1 MQPTVEEFDSEDSG
15 VQDVGP
21 QINGLVVQI
30 LETMSVLLLRIR
42 QKLLEISILICVIL
56 LVFWVALFLYGSFYY
71 SFMPTANFITPV
83 YFFYRTDCLSPH
95 HSLCSFPVANVSLLK
110 NGKHQVM
117 TYGQPYRIT
126 LELEMPES
134 PANQEL
140 GMFLVKMNPYSK
152 AGPIV
157 DRSARSVHQG
167 EPCYLS
173 SFSQC
178 IYGKMS
184 DRLPFSLSLC
194 VSQAML
200 HYRSSLLQALGT
212 VAFSPLLLTGASEQ
226 KQSVMVELYSEFK
239 DDSYNPIVGAI
250 IEIHS
255 QRIQIYRAH
264 LYIFAHFTG
273 IRYLLYHFPLISALI
288 GVMSNFTFLSLIILL
303 SFLQF
308 NLGGR
313 RTRGKA
319 VMQQE
324 ENNEPD
330 DVNDQSEP
338 QDEGKAPER
347 FDDIGCKSVEAEE
360 SIPDVGVE
368 ESEDDSIEL
377 AEDEPTCEA
386 GDGEMI
392 LRHRNLSQSMLQS
405 SQVLTD
411 TTDKTYQN
419 SVGVCSSC

>member
-1 MQPTVEEFDSEDSG
+1 MQPTMEEFDSEDSG

-21 QINGLVVQI
+21 QINGLLVQI
-30 LETMSVLLLRIR
+30 LETMSVPLVRIR
-42 QKLLEISILICVIL
+42 QKLLEMAILICVIL

-71 SFMPTANFITPV
+71 SFIPTANFITPV
-83 YFFYRTDCLSPH
+83 YFFYRTDCPSPH
-95 HSLCSFPVANVSLLK
+95 HSVCSFPVANVSLLK

-134 PANQEL
+134 PANREL
-140 GMFLVKMNPYSK
+140 GMFLVKMTPYSK
-152 AGPIV
+152 AGQIV
-157 DRSARSVHQG
+157 DISARS
-167 EPCYLS
+167 
-173 SFSQC
+173 
-178 IYGKMS
+178 
-184 DRLPFSLSLC
+184 
-194 VSQAML
+194 AML

-212 VAFSPLLLTGASEQ
+212 VVFSPMLLTGASEQ
-226 KQSVMVELYSEFK
+226 KQSVIVELYSEFK
-239 DDSYNPIVGAI
+239 DDSYNPTVGAI

-255 QRIQIYRAH
+255 QHIQIYRAH
-264 LYIFAHFTG
+264 LYVFAHFTG
-273 IRYLLYHFPLISALI
+273 IRYLLYRFPLISALI
-288 GVMSNFTFLSLIILL
+288 GVMSNFTFLSLIIVL

-330 DVNDQSEP
+330 DLNDQSEP
-338 QDEGKAPER
+338 QDEGNAPEN
-347 FDDIGCKSVEAEE
+347 FDAIGCNSVEVEE

-368 ESEDDSIEL
+368 ESEDDSREL

-392 LRHRNLSQSMLQS
+392 LRNRNLSQSMLQS
-405 SQVLTD
+405 SQALTD
-411 TTDKTYQN
+411 TTDKTYYR
-419 SVGVCSSC
+419 VGVCSSC

>member
-83 YFFYRTDCLSPH
+83 YFFYSRTDCLSPH

-157 DRSARSVHQG
+157 DRSARS
-167 EPCYLS
+167 
-173 SFSQC
+173 
-178 IYGKMS
+178 
-184 DRLPFSLSLC
+184 
-194 VSQAML
+194 AML

>member
-1 MQPTVEEFDSEDSG
+1 MQPTMEEFNSEDSG

-30 LETMSVLLLRIR
+30 LETTSVLLVRIR
-42 QKLLEISILICVIL
+42 QKLLEMAILICVIL

-83 YFFYRTDCLSPH
+83 YFYRTDCPSPQ
-95 HSLCSFPVANVSLLK
+95 HSVCSFPVANVSLLK

-117 TYGQPYRIT
+117 TYDQPYQIT

-140 GMFLVKMNPYSK
+140 GMFPVKMTPYSK
-152 AGPIV
+152 AGQIV
-157 DRSARSVHQG
+157 DVTARS
-167 EPCYLS
+167 
-173 SFSQC
+173 
-178 IYGKMS
+178 
-184 DRLPFSLSLC
+184 
-194 VSQAML
+194 AML

-212 VAFSPLLLTGASEQ
+212 VVFSPMLLTGASEQ
-226 KQSVMVELYSEFK
+226 KQSVIVELYSEFK
-239 DDSYNPIVGAI
+239 DDSYKPTVGAV

-255 QRIQIYRAH
+255 QHIQIYRAH

-288 GVMSNFTFLSLIILL
+288 GVMSNFAFLSLIIVL

-308 NLGGR
+308 NLISH
-313 RTRGKA
+313 RTPGKA
-319 VMQQE
+319 VKLQE
-324 ENNEPD
+324 EKNKPD
-330 DVNDQSEP
+330 GLNDQSEP
-338 QDEGKAPER
+338 QDEENVDAME
-347 FDDIGCKSVEAEE
+347 CNSVEVEE
-360 SIPDVGVE
+360 SIPDMGVE
-368 ESEDDSIEL
+368 ESDDDSREL

-392 LRHRNLSQSMLQS
+392 LKHRHLSQGMLKS
-405 SQVLTD
+405 SQALTG
-411 TTDKTYQN
+411 TIDKTYYR
-419 SVGVCSSC
+419 VGVCSSC

>member
-1 MQPTVEEFDSEDSG
+1 MQPTMEEFDSEDSG

-21 QINGLVVQI
+21 QINGLLVQI
-30 LETMSVLLLRIR
+30 LETMSVPLVRIR
-42 QKLLEISILICVIL
+42 QKLLEMAILICVIL

-71 SFMPTANFITPV
+71 SFIPTANFITPV
-83 YFFYRTDCLSPH
+83 YFFYSRTDCPSPH
-95 HSLCSFPVANVSLLK
+95 HSVCSFPVANVSLLK

-134 PANQEL
+134 PANREL
-140 GMFLVKMNPYSK
+140 GMFLVKMTPYSK
-152 AGPIV
+152 AGQIV
-157 DRSARSVHQG
+157 DISARS
-167 EPCYLS
+167 
-173 SFSQC
+173 
-178 IYGKMS
+178 
-184 DRLPFSLSLC
+184 
-194 VSQAML
+194 AML

-212 VAFSPLLLTGASEQ
+212 VVFSPMLLTGASEQ
-226 KQSVMVELYSEFK
+226 KQSVIVELYSEFK
-239 DDSYNPIVGAI
+239 DDSYNPTVGAI

-255 QRIQIYRAH
+255 QHIQIYRAH
-264 LYIFAHFTG
+264 LYVFAHFTG
-273 IRYLLYHFPLISALI
+273 IRYLLYRFPLISALI
-288 GVMSNFTFLSLIILL
+288 GVMSNFTFLSLIIVL

-330 DVNDQSEP
+330 DLNDQSEP
-338 QDEGKAPER
+338 QDEGNAPEN
-347 FDDIGCKSVEAEE
+347 FDAIGCNSVEVEE

-368 ESEDDSIEL
+368 ESEDDSREL

-392 LRHRNLSQSMLQS
+392 LRNRNLSQSMLQS
-405 SQVLTD
+405 SQALTD
-411 TTDKTYQN
+411 TTDKTYYR
-419 SVGVCSSC
+419 VGVCSSC

>member
-1 MQPTVEEFDSEDSG
+1 MQPTMEEFDSEDSG

-21 QINGLVVQI
+21 QINGLLVQI
-30 LETMSVLLLRIR
+30 LETMSVPLVRIR
-42 QKLLEISILICVIL
+42 QKLLEMAILICVIL

-71 SFMPTANFITPV
+71 SFIPTANFITPV
-83 YFFYRTDCLSPH
+83 YFFYSRTDCPSPH
-95 HSLCSFPVANVSLLK
+95 HSVCSFPVANVSLLK

-134 PANQEL
+134 PANREL
-140 GMFLVKMNPYSK
+140 GMFLVKMTPYSK
-152 AGPIV
+152 AGQIV
-157 DRSARSVHQG
+157 DISARS
-167 EPCYLS
+167 
-173 SFSQC
+173 
-178 IYGKMS
+178 
-184 DRLPFSLSLC
+184 
-194 VSQAML
+194 
-200 HYRSSLLQALGT
+200 ALGT
-212 VAFSPLLLTGASEQ
+212 VVFSPMLLTGASEQ
-226 KQSVMVELYSEFK
+226 KQSVIVELYSEFK
-239 DDSYNPIVGAI
+239 DDSYNPTVGAI

-255 QRIQIYRAH
+255 QHIQIYRAH
-264 LYIFAHFTG
+264 LYVFAHFTG
-273 IRYLLYHFPLISALI
+273 IRYLLYRFPLISALI
-288 GVMSNFTFLSLIILL
+288 GVMSNFTFLSLIIVL

-330 DVNDQSEP
+330 DLNDQSEP
-338 QDEGKAPER
+338 QDEGNAPEN
-347 FDDIGCKSVEAEE
+347 FDAIGCNSVEVEE

-368 ESEDDSIEL
+368 ESEDDSREL

-392 LRHRNLSQSMLQS
+392 LRNRNLSQSMLQS
-405 SQVLTD
+405 SQALTD
-411 TTDKTYQN
+411 TTDKTYYR
-419 SVGVCSSC
+419 VGVCSSC

>member
-1 MQPTVEEFDSEDSG
+1 MQPTMEEFDSEDSG

-21 QINGLVVQI
+21 QINGLLVQI
-30 LETMSVLLLRIR
+30 LETMSVPLVRIR
-42 QKLLEISILICVIL
+42 QKLLEIAILICVIL

-83 YFFYRTDCLSPH
+83 YFFYSRTDCPSPH
-95 HSLCSFPVANVSLLK
+95 HSVCSFPVANVSLLK

-117 TYGQPYRIT
+117 TYGQPYQIT

-134 PANQEL
+134 PANREL
-140 GMFLVKMNPYSK
+140 GMFLVKMTPYSK
-152 AGPIV
+152 AGQIV
-157 DRSARSVHQG
+157 DISARS
-167 EPCYLS
+167 
-173 SFSQC
+173 
-178 IYGKMS
+178 
-184 DRLPFSLSLC
+184 
-194 VSQAML
+194 AML

-212 VAFSPLLLTGASEQ
+212 VVFSPMLLTGASEQ
-226 KQSVMVELYSEFK
+226 KQSVIVELYSEFK
-239 DDSYNPIVGAI
+239 DDSYNPTVGAI

-255 QRIQIYRAH
+255 QHIQIYRAH

-273 IRYLLYHFPLISALI
+273 IRYLLYRFPLISALI
-288 GVMSNFTFLSLIILL
+288 GVMSNFTFLSLIIIL

-330 DVNDQSEP
+330 DLNDQSEP
-338 QDEGKAPER
+338 QDEGNRKNVDA
-347 FDDIGCKSVEAEE
+347 IGCNSVEVEE

-368 ESEDDSIEL
+368 ESEDDSREL

-386 GDGEMI
+386 ADGEMI
-392 LRHRNLSQSMLQS
+392 LRQRNLSQSMLQS

-411 TTDKTYQN
+411 TTDKTYYR
-419 SVGVCSSC
+419 VGVCSSC

>member
-1 MQPTVEEFDSEDSG
+1 MQPTMEEFDSEDSG

-30 LETMSVLLLRIR
+30 LETTSVLLVRIR
-42 QKLLEISILICVIL
+42 QKLLEMAILICVIL

-83 YFFYRTDCLSPH
+83 YFYRTDCPSPQ
-95 HSLCSFPVANVSLLK
+95 HSVCYFPVANVSLLK

-117 TYGQPYRIT
+117 TYDQPYQIT

-140 GMFLVKMNPYSK
+140 GMFPVKMTPYSK
-152 AGPIV
+152 AGQIV
-157 DRSARSVHQG
+157 DVTAHS
-167 EPCYLS
+167 
-173 SFSQC
+173 
-178 IYGKMS
+178 
-184 DRLPFSLSLC
+184 
-194 VSQAML
+194 AML

-212 VAFSPLLLTGASEQ
+212 VVFSPMLLTGASEQ
-226 KQSVMVELYSEFK
+226 KQSVIVELYSEFK
-239 DDSYNPIVGAI
+239 DDSYKPTVGAV

-255 QRIQIYRAH
+255 QHIQIYSAH

-288 GVMSNFTFLSLIILL
+288 GVMSNFAFLSLIIVL

-308 NLGGR
+308 NLISH
-313 RTRGKA
+313 RTPGKA
-319 VMQQE
+319 VKLQE
-324 ENNEPD
+324 EKNEQD
-330 DVNDQSEP
+330 GLNDQSEP
-338 QDEGKAPER
+338 QDEENVDAME
-347 FDDIGCKSVEAEE
+347 CNSVEVEE
-360 SIPDVGVE
+360 SIPDMGVE
-368 ESEDDSIEL
+368 ESDDDSREL

-392 LRHRNLSQSMLQS
+392 LKHRHLSQGMLKS
-405 SQVLTD
+405 SQALTG
-411 TTDKTYQN
+411 TIDKTYYR
-419 SVGVCSSC
+419 VGVCSSC

>member
-1 MQPTVEEFDSEDSG
+1 MQPTMEEFDSEDSG

-21 QINGLVVQI
+21 QINGLLVQI
-30 LETMSVLLLRIR
+30 LETMSVPLVRIR
-42 QKLLEISILICVIL
+42 QKLLEMAILICVIL

-71 SFMPTANFITPV
+71 SFIPTANFITPV
-83 YFFYRTDCLSPH
+83 YFFYSRTDCPSPH
-95 HSLCSFPVANVSLLK
+95 HSVCSFPVANVSLLK

-134 PANQEL
+134 PANREL
-140 GMFLVKMNPYSK
+140 GMFLVKMTPYSK
-152 AGPIV
+152 AGQIV
-157 DRSARSVHQG
+157 DISARS
-167 EPCYLS
+167 
-173 SFSQC
+173 
-178 IYGKMS
+178 
-184 DRLPFSLSLC
+184 
-194 VSQAML
+194 AML

-212 VAFSPLLLTGASEQ
+212 VVFSPMLLTGASEQ
-226 KQSVMVELYSEFK
+226 KQSVIVELYSEFK
-239 DDSYNPIVGAI
+239 DDSYNPTVGAI

-255 QRIQIYRAH
+255 QHIQIYRAH
-264 LYIFAHFTG
+264 LYVFAHFTG
-273 IRYLLYHFPLISALI
+273 IRYLLYRFPLISALI
-288 GVMSNFTFLSLIILL
+288 GVMSNFTFLSLIIVL

-330 DVNDQSEP
+330 DLNDQSEP
-338 QDEGKAPER
+338 QDEGNAP
-347 FDDIGCKSVEAEE
+347 GCNSVEVEE

-368 ESEDDSIEL
+368 ESEDDSREL

-392 LRHRNLSQSMLQS
+392 LRNRNLSQSMLQS
-405 SQVLTD
+405 SQALTD
-411 TTDKTYQN
+411 TTDKTYYR
-419 SVGVCSSC
+419 VGVCSSC

>member
-1 MQPTVEEFDSEDSG
+1 MQPTMEEFDSEDSG

-21 QINGLVVQI
+21 QINGLLVQI
-30 LETMSVLLLRIR
+30 LETMSLPLVRIR
-42 QKLLEISILICVIL
+42 QKLLEMAILICVIL

-83 YFFYRTDCLSPH
+83 YFFYSSAWYT
-95 HSLCSFPVANVSLLK
+95 
-110 NGKHQVM
+110 VM

-134 PANQEL
+134 PANREL
-140 GMFLVKMNPYSK
+140 GMFLVKMTPYSK
-152 AGPIV
+152 AGQIV
-157 DRSARSVHQG
+157 DISARS
-167 EPCYLS
+167 
-173 SFSQC
+173 
-178 IYGKMS
+178 
-184 DRLPFSLSLC
+184 
-194 VSQAML
+194 AML

-212 VAFSPLLLTGASEQ
+212 VVFSPMLLTGASEQ
-226 KQSVMVELYSEFK
+226 KQSVIVELYSEFK
-239 DDSYNPIVGAI
+239 DDSYNPTVGAI

-255 QRIQIYRAH
+255 QHIQIYRAH

-273 IRYLLYHFPLISALI
+273 IRYLLYRFPLISALI
-288 GVMSNFTFLSLIILL
+288 GVMSNFTFLSLIIVL

-330 DVNDQSEP
+330 DLNDQSEP
-338 QDEGKAPER
+338 QDEGNAPES
-347 FDDIGCKSVEAEE
+347 FDAIGCNSVEVEE

-368 ESEDDSIEL
+368 ESEDDSREL

-405 SQVLTD
+405 SQALTD
-411 TTDKTYQN
+411 TTDKTYYR
-419 SVGVCSSC
+419 VGVCSSC

>member
-1 MQPTVEEFDSEDSG
+1 MQPTMEEFDSEDSG

-21 QINGLVVQI
+21 QINGLLVQI
-30 LETMSVLLLRIR
+30 LETMSVPLVRIR
-42 QKLLEISILICVIL
+42 QKLLEMAILICVIL

-71 SFMPTANFITPV
+71 SFIPTANFITPV
-83 YFFYRTDCLSPH
+83 YFFYRTDCPSPH
-95 HSLCSFPVANVSLLK
+95 HSVCSFPVANVSLLK

-134 PANQEL
+134 PANREL
-140 GMFLVKMNPYSK
+140 GMFLVKMTPYSK
-152 AGPIV
+152 AGQIV
-157 DRSARSVHQG
+157 DISARS
-167 EPCYLS
+167 
-173 SFSQC
+173 
-178 IYGKMS
+178 
-184 DRLPFSLSLC
+184 
-194 VSQAML
+194 AML

-212 VAFSPLLLTGASEQ
+212 VVFSPMLLTGASEQ
-226 KQSVMVELYSEFK
+226 KQSVIVELYSEFK
-239 DDSYNPIVGAI
+239 DDSYNPTVGAI

-255 QRIQIYRAH
+255 QHIQIYRAH
-264 LYIFAHFTG
+264 LYVFAHFTG
-273 IRYLLYHFPLISALI
+273 IRYLLYRFPLISALI
-288 GVMSNFTFLSLIILL
+288 GVMSNFTFLSLIIVL

-330 DVNDQSEP
+330 DLNDQSEP
-338 QDEGKAPER
+338 QDEGNAP
-347 FDDIGCKSVEAEE
+347 GCNSVEVEE

-368 ESEDDSIEL
+368 ESEDDSREL

-392 LRHRNLSQSMLQS
+392 LRNRNLSQSMLQS
-405 SQVLTD
+405 SQALTD
-411 TTDKTYQN
+411 TTDKTYYR
-419 SVGVCSSC
+419 VGVCSSC

>member
-1 MQPTVEEFDSEDSG
+1 MQPTMEEFDSEDSG

-21 QINGLVVQI
+21 QINVLVVQI

-83 YFFYRTDCLSPH
+83 YFFYRTDCPSPH
-95 HSLCSFPVANVSLLK
+95 HSVCSFPVANVSLLK

-140 GMFLVKMNPYSK
+140 GMFLVKMTPYSK
-152 AGPIV
+152 AGHIV
-157 DRSARSVHQG
+157 DISARS
-167 EPCYLS
+167 
-173 SFSQC
+173 
-178 IYGKMS
+178 
-184 DRLPFSLSLC
+184 
-194 VSQAML
+194 AML

-212 VAFSPLLLTGASEQ
+212 VVFSPMLLTGASEQ
-226 KQSVMVELYSEFK
+226 KQSVIVELYSEFK
-239 DDSYNPIVGAI
+239 DNSYNPTVGAI

-255 QRIQIYRAH
+255 QHIQIYRAH

-288 GVMSNFTFLSLIILL
+288 GVMSNFTFLSLIIVL

-330 DVNDQSEP
+330 DLNDQSEP
-338 QDEGKAPER
+338 QDEGKAAES
-347 FDDIGCKSVEAEE
+347 FDDRGYNSVEVEE

-368 ESEDDSIEL
+368 ESDDDSREL

-392 LRHRNLSQSMLQS
+392 LRHRNLSQNMLQS
-405 SQVLTD
+405 SQALTD

-419 SVGVCSSC
+419 SFGVCSSC

>member
-1 MQPTVEEFDSEDSG
+1 MQPTMEEFDSEDSG

-30 LETMSVLLLRIR
+30 LETMSVLLVRIR
-42 QKLLEISILICVIL
+42 QKLLEMAILICVIL

-83 YFFYRTDCLSPH
+83 YFFYRTDCPSPH
-95 HSLCSFPVANVSLLK
+95 HSVCSFPVANVSLLK

-117 TYGQPYRIT
+117 TYGQPYQIT
-126 LELEMPES
+126 LELQMPES

-140 GMFLVKMNPYSK
+140 GMFLVKMTPYSK
-152 AGPIV
+152 AGQIV
-157 DRSARSVHQG
+157 DISTRS
-167 EPCYLS
+167 
-173 SFSQC
+173 
-178 IYGKMS
+178 
-184 DRLPFSLSLC
+184 
-194 VSQAML
+194 AML

-212 VAFSPLLLTGASEQ
+212 VVFSPMLLTGASEQ
-226 KQSVMVELYSEFK
+226 KQSVIVELYSEFK
-239 DDSYNPIVGAI
+239 DDSYNPTVGAI

-255 QRIQIYRAH
+255 QHIQIYRAH

-273 IRYLLYHFPLISALI
+273 IRYLLYHFPLISALM
-288 GVMSNFTFLSLIILL
+288 GVMSNFTFLSLIIVL

-330 DVNDQSEP
+330 DLNDQSEL
-338 QDEGKAPER
+338 QHEGKAPES
-347 FDDIGCKSVEAEE
+347 FNTIVCSSVEVEE

-368 ESEDDSIEL
+368 ESDDDSREL
-377 AEDEPTCEA
+377 AEDESTCEA
-386 GDGEMI
+386 GVGETI
-392 LRHRNLSQSMLQS
+392 LRHRHLSQGTLQS
-405 SQVLTD
+405 SQELTD
-411 TTDKTYQN
+411 ATDKTY
-419 SVGVCSSC
+419 SRVGVCSSC